1 LKTHKLFI
9 KLIFLFTLTFTI
21 AFGVMIA
28 STFEV
33 PQSTLWINNSFL
45 IKDGYAK
52 TISTPKIVFTS
63 GSNTLYGVNT
73 IDIEKELKIP
83 AVNMAIHAGLK
94 TDYILHRTKKILK
107 DGDVVIIPFEYEN
120 LIWDGEQSKV
130 RTQYILTH
138 DREYYNNMN
147 IYEQLS
153 MLYSVNLL
161 DFLASIREKIKNP
174 VRPEIGKGYTSDTL
188 NTNGDETY
196 KNVTKPR
203 IVSES
208 HTPFKLT
215 NLKETIGLVR
225 IKDFSLWCKKNNI
238 KLFITYPNTINNKEY
253 YQDSYLNY
261 FSFLKEYFNENNIE
275 VIGTPHDSMYP
286 LKYFY
291 DSRYH
296 MNTKGSKIRT
306 KELIKIIKSKI

>member
-1 LKTHKLFI
+1 
-9 KLIFLFTLTFTI
+9 
-21 AFGVMIA
+21 MIA
-28 STFEV
+28 STFEM

-52 TISTPKIVFTS
+52 TISTPKIVFTG

-83 AVNMAIHAGLK
+83 TVNMAIHAGLH
-94 TDYILHRTKKILK
+94 TDYILHRAKKILK

-120 LIWDGEQSKV
+120 LIWDGGQNEV
-130 RTQYILTH
+130 RTQYVLTH

-196 KNVTKPR
+196 KNGTKPR
-203 IVSES
+203 IVNKS
-208 HTPFKLT
+208 HAPFKLT

-291 DSRYH
+291 DTRYH

-306 KELIKIIKSKI
+306 KELINIIKSKI

>member
-9 KLIFLFTLTFTI
+9 KLTFLFTLTLTI
-21 AFGVMIA
+21 TFGVMVAYI
-28 STFEV
+28 FET
-33 PQSTLWINNSFL
+33 PQSALWVNNSFL
-45 IKDGYAK
+45 VKDRYAK
-52 TISTPKIVFTS
+52 TINTSKIVFTS
-63 GSNTLYGVNT
+63 GSNTLFGVDT
-73 IDIEKELKIP
+73 VDVEKELKIP
-83 AVNMAIHAGLK
+83 TVNMAIHAGLT

-107 DGDVVIIPFEYEN
+107 DGDVVIIPFEYES
-120 LIWDGEQSKV
+120 LIWDGEQNEV

-174 VRPEIGKGYTSDTL
+174 VKREIGKGYNSDTL

-196 KNVTKPR
+196 KNGTK
-203 IVSES
+203 SGFLK
-208 HTPFKLT
+208 TYKAPFKLT

-238 KLFITYPNTINNKEY
+238 KLFITYPNIINNKEY

-261 FSFLKEYFNENNIE
+261 FNYLKKYFNENNIE

-291 DSRYH
+291 DTSYH

-306 KELIKIIKSKI
+306 KELINIIKSKI